1 MEWKIPLFKIHW
13 EEEDIQ
19 SIAKVIRR
27 GSYWA
32 TGPEITQFEE
42 ELAASLDRK
51 YALTFN
57 SGTSAL
63 HAILQAIDLNSSE
76 IIVPSFTFI
85 ATANAV
91 LLAGG
96 KPIFAEVEEDSFGL
110 DANDVNERI
119 TKKTKAIIP
128 MHYGGQPCKQ
138 IKQLMEIADDNNL
151 LLIEDAAQSFGS
163 YVDKYKVGNFGEAA
177 MFSLCQ
183 NKIIT
188 TGEGGFIVT
197 DNESLMEKLKLIR
210 SHGRLEK
217 TGTDYFSN
225 TGENDYIQIGYN
237 FRMATMLAALGL
249 SQLRN
254 LSKVID
260 MRRKNALYLNER
272 LEKLKNLTVP
282 TAFNEAFHI
291 YQMYTL
297 KLHNNEIRNKLQN
310 HLTKKGIMSK
320 VYFYPIHLKEFYTDK
335 YGYKRGD
342 LPQTEELSDKIL
354 TLPMY
359 ADLTKDNL
367 DYMIDSI
374 MEVKGL

>member
-1 MEWKIPLFKIHW
+1 MEWKIPMFKIHW

-19 SIAKVIRR
+19 SVEAVIRR
-27 GSYWA
+27 GTYWA

-42 ELAASLDRK
+42 KLADFVDRK

-63 HAILQAIDLNSSE
+63 HAILQAYDIKSSE
-76 IIVPSFTFI
+76 VIVPSFTFI

-128 MHYGGQPCKQ
+128 MHYGGQPCKE
-138 IKQLMEIADDNNL
+138 IKELMNISNDNSI

-163 YVDKYKVGNFGEAA
+163 YIDKYNVGNFGDSA

-188 TGEGGFIVT
+188 TGEGGFITT
-197 DNESLMEKLKLIR
+197 DNETLYEKLKLIR

-217 TGTDYFSN
+217 RGFDYFSN
-225 TGENDYIQIGYN
+225 TEDNEYIEIGYN

-254 LSKVID
+254 ISEVID
-260 MRRKNALYLNER
+260 MRRKNAKYLNDN
-272 LEKLKNLTVP
+272 LKDLSNIQVP
-282 TAFNEAFHI
+282 IAYNDAFHI
-291 YQMYTL
+291 YQMYT
-297 KLHNNEIRNKLQN
+297 IKLQSN
-310 HLTKKGIMSK
+310 ELRESLHKHLTKKGIMSK
-320 VYFYPIHLKEFYTDK
+320 VYFKPIHLKEFYSSK
-335 YGYKRGD
+335 YGYKIGD
-342 LPQTEELSDKIL
+342 LPKTEELAGKIL

-359 ADLTKDNL
+359 PDLLKDDL
-367 DYMIDSI
+367 DYMIQSI
-374 MEVKGL
+374 REVI